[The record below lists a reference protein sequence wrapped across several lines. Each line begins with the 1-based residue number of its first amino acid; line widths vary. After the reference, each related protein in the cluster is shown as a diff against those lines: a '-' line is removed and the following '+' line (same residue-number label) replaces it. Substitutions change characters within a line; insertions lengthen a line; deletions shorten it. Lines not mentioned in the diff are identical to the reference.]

1 MTSSDP
7 VIITVEYEG
16 VVCKSDVGVYGDG
29 YENELHFLSIYGA
42 PQQTKA
48 IFSALAAW
56 KELQIG
62 DDEFRRPRDALRFR
76 GYSLGYGKHHGII
89 WTERLDVSLIIWTS
103 EEEKEFR
110 LRNVL
115 SRQRIPYDPRDFA
128 RIEKLLLEYGYLAS
142 LKSWGK
148 IGGYACDFNDD
159 AICDLI
165 LAEIYHSKSLKVA

>member
-1 MTSSDP
+1 MTSSNP
-7 VIITVEYEG
+7 VILTVEYEG
-16 VVCKSDVGVYGDG
+16 VVCKSDAGVHTNG

-48 IFSALAAW
+48 VFSALASW

-103 EEEKEFR
+103 EDEKESR
-110 LRNVL
+110 LRNIL

-128 RIEKLLLEYGYLAS
+128 RIERLLLEYGYLTA
-142 LKSWGK
+142 LKSWGS

-165 LAEIYHSKSLKVA
+165 LSEVYNPKTRKAA

>member
-1 MTSSDP
+1 MTSSNP
-7 VIITVEYEG
+7 AILSVEYEG
-16 VVCKSDVGVYGDG
+16 VVCKSDAGVYGDV
-29 YENELHFLSIYGA
+29 YENEIHFLSIYGA
-42 PQQTKA
+42 PQQTKGV
-48 IFSALAAW
+48 FSALAAW

-62 DDEFRRPRDALRFR
+62 DDGFRRPRDAMRFR

-103 EEEKEFR
+103 EEEKESR

-115 SRQRIPYDPRDFA
+115 SRQRIPYDPGDFA
-128 RIEKLLLEYGYLAS
+128 RIERLLLEYGYLTV
-142 LKSWGK
+142 LRSWGK

-165 LAEIYHSKSLKVA
+165 LAEVYHARNLKVA